1 MRSCISTADVIQYPV
16 ILRGRGDSMS
26 IGNAVTAGIIYAL
39 TEMLALSGSG
49 HLAMVNTLFD
59 LHLTQMHLMLKAI
72 CEFAAMI
79 ALILA
84 YRRDLGSMIR
94 DTAMLTGFS
103 KKSAA
108 KGERFPE
115 ARLLF
120 MLAIATLPLLIMVPF
135 RKMYFSL
142 WNSTTFVGIM
152 FLLNGAVLFV
162 AERMIPGKKGLGRM
176 QVSDALIIGICQA
189 VAVIPGLSRLA
200 LTVTCAEAEDFQKNY
215 AIRFG
220 MLLAI
225 PALFGSAVLTLA
237 DAAIAGIDPSSVAA
251 YFAGGGAAL
260 VTGFFSEYLFRRLV
274 RRRGYNGLAYYSL
287 VIGVLTIILT
297 LIF

>member
-1 MRSCISTADVIQYPV
+1 
-16 ILRGRGDSMS
+16 MS
-26 IGNAVTAGIIYAL
+26 IANAITAGIIYAL

-49 HLAMVNTLFD
+49 HLAVVNKLFD

-72 CEFAAMI
+72 CEFAAMTAI
-79 ALILA
+79 ILA
-84 YRRDLGSMIR
+84 YRKDLAAMIR

-103 KKSAA
+103 RKPASKDD
-108 KGERFPE
+108 RFPE

-120 MLAIATLPLLIMVPF
+120 MLAMATIPLLFMVPF

-142 WNSTTFVGIM
+142 WTSTTFVGAM

-176 QVSDALIIGICQA
+176 QITDALLIGICQA
-189 VAVIPGLSRLA
+189 V
-200 LTVTCAEAEDFQKNY
+200 Y

-225 PALFGSAVLTLA
+225 PALFGSAVLSLA
-237 DAAIAGIDPSSVAA
+237 DAAVAGIDTAFLAA
-251 YFAGGGAAL
+251 YFAGGAAAL
-260 VTGFFSEYLFRRLV
+260 GTGFFSVYLFRRLV
-274 RRRGYNGLAYYSL
+274 RRRGYRGLAYYSL
-287 VIGVLTIILT
+287 VIGVLSIILT

>member
-1 MRSCISTADVIQYPV
+1 
-16 ILRGRGDSMS
+16 MS
-26 IGNAVTAGIIYAL
+26 IANAITAGIIYAL

-49 HLAMVNTLFD
+49 HLAVVNKLFD

-72 CEFAAMI
+72 CEFAAMTAI
-79 ALILA
+79 ILA
-84 YRRDLGSMIR
+84 YRKDLAAMIR

-103 KKSAA
+103 RKPASKDD
-108 KGERFPE
+108 RFPE

-120 MLAIATLPLLIMVPF
+120 MLAMATIPLLFMVPF

-142 WNSTTFVGIM
+142 WTSTTFVGAM

-176 QVSDALIIGICQA
+176 QITDALLIGICQA

-200 LTVTCAEAEDFQKNY
+200 LTVTCAEAENFQKSY

-220 MLLAI
+220 MLMAI
-225 PALFGSAVLTLA
+225 PALFGSAVLSLA
-237 DAAIAGIDPSSVAA
+237 DAAIAGIDTAYLAA
-251 YFAGGGAAL
+251 YFAGGAAAL
-260 VTGFFSEYLFRRLV
+260 GTGFFSVYLFRRLV
-274 RRRGYNGLAYYSL
+274 RRRGYRGLA
-287 VIGVLTIILT
+287 IGVLSIILT

>member
-1 MRSCISTADVIQYPV
+1 
-16 ILRGRGDSMS
+16 MS
-26 IGNAVTAGIIYAL
+26 IANAITAGIIYAL

-49 HLAMVNTLFD
+49 HLAMVNKLFD
-59 LHLTQMHLMLKAI
+59 LRLTQMHLMLKAI
-72 CEFAAMI
+72 CEFAALI

-84 YRRDLGSMIR
+84 YRKDLAAMIR

-103 KKSAA
+103 RKTASK
-108 KGERFPE
+108 EDRFPE

-120 MLAIATLPLLIMVPF
+120 MLAMATIPLLFMVPF

-142 WNSTTFVGIM
+142 WNSTTFVGVM

-176 QVSDALIIGICQA
+176 KITDALLIGICQA
-189 VAVIPGLSRLA
+189 VAIIPGLSRLA
-200 LTVTCAEAEDFQKNY
+200 LTVTCAEAEGFQKSY

-225 PALFGSAVLTLA
+225 PALFGSAVLSLA
-237 DAAIAGIDPSSVAA
+237 DAAMAGIDTAFLAA
-251 YFAGGGAAL
+251 YFSGGAAAL
-260 VTGFFSEYLFRRLV
+260 VTGFFSIYLFRRLV
-274 RRRGYNGLAYYSL
+274 RRRGYRGLAYYSL
-287 VIGVLTIILT
+287 VIGVLSIILT